1 MSFGEI
7 DRVVSLGEDDF
18 DLVSVH
24 CLEHFHQEAA
34 AAVGVLE
41 HRRVVGTQGEIVLV
55 VTTGQLVFFKE
66 FDRFKVVSAKECR
79 ATEFYPKSR
88 QFWQSP
94 AEHQTIKEPRPLS
107 PLNRDAEALGRR
119 ISFRVVDVGGATT
132 GATEFGI
139 AEVPCGESAVRAG
152 RGGLFW
158 TGNTITRN

>member
-1 MSFGEI
+1 MGFGEI
-7 DRVVSLGEDDF
+7 NCVVSLGDDDF

-24 CLEHFHQEAA
+24 CLEHFHQQIA

-94 AEHQTIKEPRPLS
+94 AEHQTIKETRPSARSAATSKLSAAASRSVSSMSVGQPR
-107 PLNRDAEALGRR
+107 DGRK
-119 ISFRVVDVGGATT
+119 S
-132 GATEFGI
+132 GI
-139 AEVPCGESAVRAG
+139 ARANEQIDDEG
-152 RGGLFW
+152 QKIPG
-158 TGNTITRN
+158 